1 MIRPLQLKYNFMRTQ
16 TMEEYDFGGQQVLY
30 SNIKLG
36 IQIEVNHINRYKDMT
51 PIDVQMYELSSFRN
65 DITYLE

>member
-1 MIRPLQLKYNFMRTQ
+1 
-16 TMEEYDFGGQQVLY
+16 MEEYDFGGQQVLY